1 MLGRPHSAWCA
12 LAVSLAVACGP
23 TDEEN
28 LPLDVSAAVSVDVST
43 VVSVSWRTETPSTG
57 YVEYGPTKDLEF
69 NTPLSPEETVEHS
82 QLLLGLK
89 SDMPYFYRVVTWD
102 GADAGRSETKSIRT
116 GYLPPGVP
124 LMSVEGTG
132 HDEFTA
138 VGTVGSFQSTLI
150 LDPDGDIVWY
160 SLDESE
166 LDHYRVRLSRDGTGV
181 FYSNAD
187 VSGEPSSASELVFVS
202 FDGSERR
209 AIPIPFLAH
218 DFVEHADG
226 SIAALVLEDRETNG
240 TVVRGNTIVEID
252 LEGNQTEVWSSWD
265 CFDFE
270 THPGDNSAVGWTF
283 TNALDYE
290 PNEDVYYVGI
300 HNFSSITRVNRTS
313 RECEWVL
320 GSTAATI
327 DFAQGSPSFHHQ
339 HQFHVLPDPE
349 GRENVFRI
357 VVMDNEGP
365 LAMDTSRVVEYE
377 VDLETNIATETW
389 SFISTPSV
397 YTFVLGEPVRYP
409 NGDTFITWS
418 TAGQLERVTA
428 NSETTWK
435 LNASVGTVFGFP
447 SLAKSLYPS
456 TAARP

>member
-12 LAVSLAVACGP
+12 LVASLAVACGP

-28 LPLDVSAAVSVDVST
+28 LPLDVSAAVSGDVST

-69 NTPLSPEETVEHS
+69 NTPLSSEETVDHS

-89 SDMPYFYRVVTWD
+89 ADTPYFYRVVTWD
-102 GADAGRSETKSIRT
+102 GTDAGRSETKSIRT

-132 HDEFTA
+132 HDEFIA
-138 VGTVGSFQSTLI
+138 VGTVGSFRSTLI

-160 SLDESE
+160 SLDESI

-209 AIPIPFLAH
+209 AIPIPLLAH
-218 DFVEHADG
+218 DFVEHPDG
-226 SIAALVLEDRETNG
+226 TIAALVLEDRETNG
-240 TVVRGNTIVEID
+240 TMVRGNTIIEID
-252 LEGNQTEVWSSWD
+252 PDGNQTEAWSTWD
-265 CFDFE
+265 CFDFA
-270 THPGDNSAVGWTF
+270 TDPGDNPTLGWTY
-283 TNALDYE
+283 TNALDYDA
-290 PNEDVYYVGI
+290 NDDVYYVGMR
-300 HNFSSITRVNRTS
+300 HFSSIARVNRAT

-320 GSTAATI
+320 GFTASTI
-327 DFAQGSPSFHHQ
+327 DFAQGSARFLHQ
-339 HQFHVLPDPE
+339 HQFQVFEDPE
-349 GRENVFRI
+349 DEERLRI
-357 VVMDNEGP
+357 LVMDNDGP
-365 LAMDTSRVVEYE
+365 LTVVDTSRVVEYIL
-377 VDLETNIATETW
+377 DFETNVATEAW

-397 YTFVLGEPVRYP
+397 YTSVLGEPVRYP

-428 NSETTWK
+428 NSETIWK
-435 LNASVGTVFGFP
+435 LNAEAGTVFGFP
-447 SLAKSLYPS
+447 SLAESLYPS